1 MVLKHVANMICYSVA
16 GDSGTSPKASGSE
29 TVKDAG
35 SKVAS
40 AVTDAGECSLA
51 MWSIPILA
59 LQQILWPAETSLHG
73 GMLFVTLLQICYVD
87 LLTCVSMLAAG
98 DKIAKSDNTPG
109 NGAAKNGGTEGA
121 QAASKPGK
129 YLSRTQAVTL

>member
-1 MVLKHVANMICYSVA
+1 MHTGYGNSLLIQSQNCTLHPVHGFMMVLKHVANMICYSVA

-73 GMLFVTLLQICYVD
+73 GMLFVALLQICFVA
-87 LLTCVSMLAAG
+87 LVNLCEHACC
-98 DKIAKSDNTPG
+98 
-109 NGAAKNGGTEGA
+109 
-121 QAASKPGK
+121 
-129 YLSRTQAVTL
+129 R